1 MSDFSTGLSRI
12 IQGGKNGIQSEII
25 NVDIDKLITFKDV
38 NGIVNPSKVDE
49 NDPEFI
55 ALKKNI
61 AERGLDHPITIR
73 PIVEGEGTYQVLCG
87 HHRVAACRALNMPK
101 IRAIVKRDLSD
112 DDAAILVATDNFN
125 RKKNYKPSEK
135 AFFYKMTLDALKR
148 KSSGRKFDGVESEGK
163 AIETLSTIIGEGVS
177 SIKNYVRLTS
187 LIPEMLNLVDSKKIK
202 IVPAVELSYLNE
214 KDQKKIYDTVF
225 NESSEDYDPDVT
237 IDATQAKRLRAR
249 VEAKGFDIT
258 PAFVKLELS
267 RSPRAAKIH
276 LTKDVK
282 AMLPKDVKTPAAIKD
297 YLINA
302 IQFYQEAQEKTGDE

>member
-1 MSDFSTGLSRI
+1 MTDFTGGLSKI

-25 NVDIDKLITFKDV
+25 NVDIDKLVTFKDV

-73 PIVEGEGTYQVLCG
+73 PMVEDKETYQVLCG
-87 HHRVAACRALNMPK
+87 HHRVAACKALNMPK

-148 KSSGRKFDGVESEGK
+148 KSSGRKFDGIESEGK
-163 AIETLSTIIGEGVS
+163 AIEILSTIIGEGAS

-187 LIPEMLNLVDSKKIK
+187 LIPELLNLVDNKKIK
-202 IVPAVELSYLNE
+202 IVPAVELSYLKE
-214 KDQKKIYDTVF
+214 TDQKTIYDTVF
-225 NESSEDYDPDVT
+225 NENSDDYDPGVS
-237 IDATQAKRLRAR
+237 IDAAQAKKLRNR

-258 PAFVKLELS
+258 PAFVKMELS
-267 RSPRAAKIH
+267 RTPRAAKIH

-282 AMLPKDVKTPAAIKD
+282 SLLPKDVKAPAAIKD
-297 YLINA
+297 YLIKA
-302 IQFYQEAQEKTGDE
+302 ITFYQEHNKEV